1 MAVENVTTALDR
13 AGIGYELLE
22 HRHTE
27 SGMAEAYV
35 LGVSA
40 ADVGKTVILDAPS
53 GRVRA
58 VIPASERVDLGK
70 MADTLDENRH
80 RIHLMSEERLAQE
93 YPEFELGAVPPFAGS
108 RDERVVLD
116 SRLAGRYTV
125 VSEAG
130 SHEHSLR
137 LAVSDLI
144 RLTAAET
151 ADICREE

>member
-1 MAVENVTTALDR
+1 MAVEDVRRTLDR

-27 SGMAEAYV
+27 SGIAEAYA

-58 VIPASERVDLGK
+58 VIPASKHVDLRK
-70 MADTLDENRH
+70 TAETLDENRH
-80 RIHLMSEERLAQE
+80 RIHLMSEERLAKE
-93 YPEFELGAVPPFAGS
+93 YPQFELGAVPPFAGTEN
-108 RDERVVLD
+108 ERVVLD
-116 SRLAGRYTV
+116 TRLAGRDTV
-125 VSEAG
+125 VVEAG
-130 SHEHSLR
+130 SHKHSIR

-144 RLTAAET
+144 RLTDAAT